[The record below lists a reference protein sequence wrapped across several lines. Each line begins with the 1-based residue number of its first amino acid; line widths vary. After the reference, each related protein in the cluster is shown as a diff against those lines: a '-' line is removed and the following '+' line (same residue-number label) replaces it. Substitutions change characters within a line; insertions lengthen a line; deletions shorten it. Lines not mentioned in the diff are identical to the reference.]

1 MAEEYLVEM
10 FCDANVWQLTFDI
23 DKCAVLSGKDPK
35 HYQAQYLCDQ
45 RIGNVNKHPYLGVEF
60 CYDLKRQ
67 AHIENVA
74 AKGTRVLGML

>member
-45 RIGNVNKHPYLGVEF
+45 RIGNVNKHPYF
-60 CYDLKRQ
+60 
-67 AHIENVA
+67 
-74 AKGTRVLGML
+74 